1 MIVDPVHSNSSQR
14 DTRRA
19 CEESGKF
26 WRREVGRE
34 GGREEGEG
42 REERRGRRG
51 EGGEGRE
58 GVSANAEIAAKVPN

>member
-19 CEESGKF
+19 CVEEVKF
-26 WRREVGRE
+26 WRREVG
-34 GGREEGEG
+34 
-42 REERRGRRG
+42 G

-58 GVSANAEIAAKVPN
+58 ERGGRRGEGGKGREER

>member
-26 WRREVGRE
+26 WR
-34 GGREEGEG
+34 REEGEG

>member
-26 WRREVGRE
+26 WRREVGKKRKGERDNEIGYMSLHVSQFLRE
-34 GGREEGEG
+34 H
-42 REERRGRRG
+42 
-51 EGGEGRE
+51 
-58 GVSANAEIAAKVPN
+58 

>member
-19 CEESGKF
+19 CAEGVKF
-26 WRREVGRE
+26 WRREVRRE
-34 GGREEGEG
+34 GGRKEEGKKE
-42 REERRGRRG
+42 REERGGRRG

-58 GVSANAEIAAKVPN
+58 ER